1 MVPAPRISRAIVSP
15 MHGRHLLRKLT
26 RAVTVFLAALCIAA
40 VTLIGN
46 AQASVSIAITWDGLI
61 RQSTASAVMTPI
73 EANCVWEGGRIY
85 TYTRVRVDRT
95 VAGDLPTGSEAWVRT
110 MGGVVG
116 KIGQIVEGEAV
127 LTPGESSLLFVRA
140 GPLETFEVTARGQGQ
155 FPIVPRDAKSPPR
168 VVRSHAV
175 GALVPPQLTASSARS
190 RLAADVL
197 HGHTVDEVAVAIA
210 ADWEPMHAHP

>member
-1 MVPAPRISRAIVSP
+1 
-15 MHGRHLLRKLT
+15 MHGRPVLRTLT
-26 RAVTVFLAALCIAA
+26 RAVTLLLAAVCLAA
-40 VTLIGN
+40 AALAGN

-61 RQSTASAVMTPI
+61 RQSTASAVVTPI
-73 EANCVWEGGRIY
+73 EANAVWENGRIY

-95 VAGDLPTGSEAWVRT
+95 VAGDLPAGSDAWVRT

-127 LTPGESSLLFVRA
+127 LTPGETSLLFVRA
-140 GPLETFEVTARGQGQ
+140 APIGTLEVTARGQGQ
-155 FPIVPRDAKSPPR
+155 FPVLASSANSPPR

-175 GALVPPQLTASSARS
+175 GALVPPQLIASSPRL

-197 HGHTVDEVAVAIA
+197 HGRTVDEVAVAIV